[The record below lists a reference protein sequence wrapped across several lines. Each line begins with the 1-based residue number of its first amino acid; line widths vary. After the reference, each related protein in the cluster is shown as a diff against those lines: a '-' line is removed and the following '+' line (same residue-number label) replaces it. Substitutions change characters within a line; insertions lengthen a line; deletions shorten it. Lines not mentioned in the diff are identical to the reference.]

1 MLFTFSYILMNFLL
15 ALMIMFKSMT
25 EQTGRR
31 RYFKVLNQIG
41 FEETDLKKITHNELF
56 KLYGLCAGI
65 SFLYVGIML
74 LAMKVTEGMNT
85 HVMNLLTVTLLLPL
99 LICMFINIFTYG
111 RAVLKDLTKP
121 L

>member
-1 MLFTFSYILMNFLL
+1 
-15 ALMIMFKSMT
+15 MIMFKSMT

-31 RYFKVLNQIG
+31 RYFRILNQIG

-56 KLYGLCAGI
+56 KLYGLTAGI
-65 SFLYVGIML
+65 SLLYVGTML
-74 LAMKVTEGMNT
+74 LSLEVTEGMNN
-85 HVMNLLTVTLLLPL
+85 HVITLLTVTLLVPL
-99 LICMFINIFTYG
+99 LVCMVINIFTYG